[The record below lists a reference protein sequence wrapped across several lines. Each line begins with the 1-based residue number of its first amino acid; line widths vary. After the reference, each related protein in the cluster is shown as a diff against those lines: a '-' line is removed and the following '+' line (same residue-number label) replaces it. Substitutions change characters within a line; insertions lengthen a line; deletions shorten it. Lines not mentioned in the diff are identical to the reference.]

1 MEEKQINTENI
12 EEAKQVNTPAVV
24 EENKLIPAPE
34 ISAEVQKY
42 LDENQ
47 YYLLVPAHQ
56 LKSLLAQLEE
66 AKQERKILYDIALSI
81 MVLLGYAD
89 AKTRKPIPEIISGEE
104 SWMPGMLKS
113 LADVM
118 GLLTKTKF
126 AITDN
131 QKKKYEAELAEKFA
145 FVKNLMPL
153 MQKYGNENQQ

>member
-1 MEEKQINTENI
+1 MEEKQIKTENI
-12 EEAKQVNTPAVV
+12 EEANQVAAITADPSKPELV
-24 EENKLIPAPE
+24 ENWVKGPEN
-34 ISAEVQKY
+34 
-42 LDENQ
+42 NG

-56 LKSLLAQLEE
+56 LKSLLEQLQE
-66 AKQERKILYDIALSI
+66 AKEERKILYDIALSI

-89 AKTRKPIPEIISGEE
+89 AKTRKPIPEIINGEE

-153 MQKYGNENQQ
+153 MQKYGNEQQQ